1 METLFGTGGEK
12 LYRIDFEWKEKER
25 PDWQTRYLRDRNRIL
40 GTAYVDAKTLR
51 LLRFKGKVGNAFVRY
66 NYSQRQPNEINFQI
80 NYDYSK
86 GYPAVNNLSV
96 EGGNK
101 QLQYKMLLFNV
112 QDDNLLAEGGVL
124 GNNIVNVI
132 QNAGYDSQLWE
143 KYDIIKTTAEEELIA
158 FGETSQPVPETTGG
172 EEPEE
177 TETKEQEQQEPEK
190 EIQ

>member
-1 METLFGTGGEK
+1 MKIKKFRKFIPSFYEGDGNQRRVSYKELIELGDLFNEQVNK
-12 LYRIDFEWKEKER
+12 YRIDFEWKEKER
-25 PDWQTRYLRDRNRIL
+25 PDWQTRYLRDRHRIL

-66 NYSQRQPNEINFQI
+66 NNSQTLPNEINFQI

-112 QDDNLLAEGGVL
+112 QDDNLLAEGGIL
-124 GNNIVNVI
+124 SCGK
-132 QNAGYDSQLWE
+132 S
-143 KYDIIKTTAEEELIA
+143 TTSSSEL
-158 FGETSQPVPETTGG
+158 P
-172 EEPEE
+172 
-177 TETKEQEQQEPEK
+177 KRN
-190 EIQ
+190 